1 MTPEAAIRALP
12 RDLFIPDQIFV
23 LNEINYWVPVNR
35 QEDPERWRAAVDAD
49 DAVVT
54 QTAFDPSI
62 PAEYRNAATGAGVEA
77 MSSNSTPHLV
87 RRMLEA
93 LDLQPGMTVLEI
105 GTGTGWNAALLA
117 QLTGAASVT
126 TVEID
131 PALADRARTAL
142 ERVSCPV
149 DVITGDGELGHPAN
163 APYDRVI
170 CTAAVS
176 TLPYAWVRQTR
187 AGGII
192 LAPWGPIHPD
202 WPLCR
207 LVVDEDGTAHGR
219 FTAPS
224 WFMPLR
230 GQRPAKSTTQDA
242 EERWKALG
250 EPTLDRYGVTVTPGG
265 QTIWLDSP
273 TNPVH
278 P

>member
-1 MTPEAAIRALP
+1 MRAVP
-12 RDLFIPDQIFV
+12 RELFIPDQIFV
-23 LNEINYWVPVNR
+23 LNERNYLIPVHR
-35 QEDPERWRAAVDAD
+35 REDPERWRAAVDAD

-54 QTAFDPSI
+54 QTAFDPAI

-77 MSSNSTPHLV
+77 TSSSSAPRIV
-87 RRMLEA
+87 QRMLET
-93 LDLQPGMTVLEI
+93 LDLHTGSAVLEI
-105 GTGTGWNAALLA
+105 GTGTGWNAALLSRLA
-117 QLTGAASVT
+117 GTENVP

-131 PALADRARTAL
+131 PDLAEQARGKLRQTD
-142 ERVSCPV
+142 CPV
-149 DVITGDGELGHPAN
+149 EVITGDGELGYPAN

-176 TLPYAWVRQTR
+176 VLPYSWVEQTR
-187 AGGII
+187 AGGVI

-207 LVVDEDGTAHGR
+207 LVVEEDGVVHGR
-219 FTAPS
+219 FIAPS
-224 WFMPLR
+224 GFMPLR
-230 GQRPAKSTTQDA
+230 GQRPARFATQDA

-250 EPTLDRYGVTVTPGG
+250 EPAISRYGVTVTPEG

-273 TNPVH
+273 DNPIT

>member
-1 MTPEAAIRALP
+1 
-12 RDLFIPDQIFV
+12 
-23 LNEINYWVPVNR
+23 
-35 QEDPERWRAAVDAD
+35 VDAD

-54 QTAFDPSI
+54 QTAFDSSI
-62 PAEYRNAATGAGVEA
+62 PAEYHNAANGAGVEA
-77 MSSNSTPHLV
+77 ISSNSAPHLV
-87 RRMLEA
+87 RRMLET
-93 LDLQPGMTVLEI
+93 LDLRSGMTVLEI

-117 QLTGAASVT
+117 RLTGASNVT

-131 PALADRARTAL
+131 PELAERARAAL
-142 ERVSCPV
+142 KRVGCPV
-149 DVITGDGELGHPAN
+149 EVITGDGELGYPAN

-176 TLPYAWVRQTR
+176 SLPYAWVEQTR

-207 LVVDEDGTAHGR
+207 LVVNADGTAHGR

-230 GQRPAKSTTQDA
+230 GQRPAKSATQDA
-242 EERWKALG
+242 DKRWKALG
-250 EPTLDRYGVTVTPGG
+250 EPALDRYGVTVTREG
-265 QTIWLDSP
+265 QSIWLDSP
-273 TNPVH
+273 ASPVRL
-278 P
+278 